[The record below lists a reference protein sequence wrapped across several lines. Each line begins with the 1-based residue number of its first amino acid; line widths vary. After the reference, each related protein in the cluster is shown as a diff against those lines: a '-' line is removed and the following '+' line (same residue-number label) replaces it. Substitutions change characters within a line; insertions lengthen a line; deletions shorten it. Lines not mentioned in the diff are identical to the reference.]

1 MAARCT
7 ERKGARHGFQDDHHS
22 QPCSRYFPEESYV
35 NFVWADDPTKRLGL
49 EVPFGLPLDQIET
62 AAREAVD
69 ALAQELSGATIVK
82 P

>member
-1 MAARCT
+1 MASKTITIVSLA
-7 ERKGARHGFQDDHHS
+7 HDIS
-22 QPCSRYFPEESYV
+22 QKKSYV
-35 NFVWADDPTKRLGL
+35 NFVWADDPAKRLGL